1 MFLIS
6 LSHIIHAILDSMRT
20 HISAFDST
28 IGQWIHALPA
38 WLHPLMYAVSFIGQ
52 PLITIAMVI
61 IIGIVAGVAARYR
74 LLAACIVTL
83 GTYGVNSGLKE
94 LFHRTRPN
102 TEYARSMVLETY
114 SFPSGHAASSV
125 VIFGLIALIAWH
137 LLPQPYA
144 SIAVGL
150 LVALIVLIGI
160 SRVYLGAHYATDVLV
175 GWLVG
180 AVGLAII
187 IWIVRPFA

>member
-1 MFLIS
+1 
-6 LSHIIHAILDSMRT
+6 
-20 HISAFDST
+20 
-28 IGQWIHALPA
+28 
-38 WLHPLMYAVSFIGQ
+38 
-52 PLITIAMVI
+52 
-61 IIGIVAGVAARYR
+61 
-74 LLAACIVTL
+74 
-83 GTYGVNSGLKE
+83 
-94 LFHRTRPN
+94 
-102 TEYARSMVLETY
+102 MVLETY

>member
-1 MFLIS
+1 MHCL
-6 LSHIIHAILDSMRT
+6 LGYT
-20 HISAFDST
+20 
-28 IGQWIHALPA
+28 
-38 WLHPLMYAVSFIGQ
+38 LMYAVSFIGQ

-137 LLPQPYA
+137 LLPQPHA

-175 GWLVG
+175 GWLSRRCR
-180 AVGLAII
+180 ARNYHLDS
-187 IWIVRPFA
+187 